1 MEKIKVLSVLRLS
14 EENLETLRSVSPK
27 LEVSQVPCR
36 SPEEMKPL
44 LKDVEILYTFWFP
57 FDPAEVA
64 PKLKWIQLSS
74 AGVDHLLDSPVMKSS
89 VTITTTSGIH
99 AVPIAEYVFAMMLA
113 LVKKLPLALDYQK
126 RREWPSHRNQVLVSE
141 ELRDK
146 TIGIVGYGSIGREVA
161 RLARAFGMRVFATKR
176 HVEINTDRG
185 YRLPG
190 VGDPEG
196 ALVERLYPNSSLRD
210 MLSLCDFVVVT
221 APLTPETYHMIGP
234 EELAAMKPSA
244 YLINIARG
252 AIVDEA
258 ALVEALR
265 NGKIAGAAL
274 DVFEQEPLPPESPLW
289 ELPNVILTPHVS
301 AITPKYD
308 DRATALFAENLRR
321 YLEGKE
327 LLNVVDKSLGY

>member
-1 MEKIKVLSVLRLS
+1 MERIKVLSVLNLS
-14 EENLETLRSVSPK
+14 EENLQTLRQVSPI
-27 LEVSQVPCR
+27 LDIQQIPCR
-36 SPEEMKPL
+36 NPDQMKPL
-44 LKDVEILYTFWFP
+44 LKEVEILYTFWFP

-74 AGVDHLLDSPVMKSS
+74 AGVDHLLGYPVMKSP
-89 VTITTTSGIH
+89 VIITTTSGIH
-99 AVPIAEYVFAMMLA
+99 AVPIAEYVFALMLA
-113 LVKKLPLALDYQK
+113 LVKKLPLVLDYQK
-126 RREWPSHRNQVLVSE
+126 RREWPRERNHVLVSE

-146 TIGIVGYGSIGREVA
+146 VIGIIGYGSIGREVA
-161 RLARAFGMRVFATKR
+161 RLAKAFGMKVFATKR
-176 HVEINTDRG
+176 HVEVNTDKG

-196 ALVERLYPNSSLRD
+196 ALVERLYPNSKLRE
-210 MLSLCDFVVVT
+210 MLPLCDFVVV
-221 APLTPETYHMIGP
+221 AVPLTPETYHMIGP

-252 AIVDEA
+252 AVVDES

-265 NGKIAGAAL
+265 EKKLAGAAL

-289 ELPNVILTPHVS
+289 ELPNVIITPHVS

-321 YLEGKE
+321 YLAGEE

>member
-1 MEKIKVLSVLRLS
+1 MEQIKVLSVLNLS
-14 EENLETLRSVSPK
+14 EENLETLRKVSPR
-27 LEVSQVPCR
+27 LEVNQVTCR
-36 SPEEMKPL
+36 NPTEMKPL
-44 LKDVEILYTFWFP
+44 LEDVEILYTIWFP

-64 PKLKWIQLSS
+64 PRLKWIQLST
-74 AGVDHLLDSPVMKSS
+74 AGVDHLLDSPVMKSQ
-89 VTITTTSGIH
+89 VIITTTSGIH
-99 AVPIAEYVFAMMLA
+99 AVPIAEYVFATMLF
-113 LVKKLPLALDYQK
+113 LVKRLPLALEYQK
-126 RREWPSHRNQVLVSE
+126 RREWPSYSNQVLISE

-161 RLARAFGMRVFATKR
+161 RLARAFGMTVFATKR
-176 HVEINTDRG
+176 HVEINTDKG

-196 ALVERLYPNSSLRD
+196 TLVDRLYPNSSLRE
-210 MLSLCDFVVVT
+210 MISLCDFVVIA

-252 AIVDEA
+252 AIVDET

-265 NGKIAGAAL
+265 TGKIAGAAL
-274 DVFEQEPLPPESPLW
+274 DVFEKEPLPPESPLW
-289 ELPNVILTPHVS
+289 DLPNVILTPHVS
-301 AITPKYD
+301 AVTPRYN

-327 LLNVVDKSLGY
+327 LLNVVDKTLGY

>member
-1 MEKIKVLSVLRLS
+1 MEQIKVLSVLNLS
-14 EENLETLRSVSPK
+14 EGNLETLRKVSPR
-27 LEVSQVPCR
+27 LEVNQVTCLN
-36 SPEEMKPL
+36 PEEMKPL
-44 LKDVEILYTFWFP
+44 LGDVEILYTIWFP
-57 FDPAEVA
+57 FDPTEVA
-64 PKLKWIQLSS
+64 PRLKWIQLST
-74 AGVDHLLDSPVMKSS
+74 AGVDHLLNSPVMKSQ
-89 VTITTTSGIH
+89 VIITTTSGIH
-99 AVPIAEYVFAMMLA
+99 AVPIAEHVFAMMLS
-113 LVKKLPLALDYQK
+113 LVKRLPLALENQK
-126 RREWPSHRNQVLVSE
+126 HREWPSYFSE

-146 TIGIVGYGSIGREVA
+146 TVGIIGYGSIGREVA
-161 RLARAFGMRVFATKR
+161 RLAKAFGMTVFATKR
-176 HVEINTDRG
+176 HVEINTDKG

-196 ALVERLYPNSSLRD
+196 ALVDKLYPNSSLRE
-210 MLSLCDFVVVT
+210 MISLCDFVVIS

-265 NGKIAGAAL
+265 TGKIAGAAL
-274 DVFEQEPLPPESPLW
+274 DVFEKEPLPPESPLW
-289 ELPNVILTPHVS
+289 DLPNVILTPHVS
-301 AITPKYD
+301 AATPRYN

-327 LLNVVDKSLGY
+327 LLNVVDKTLGY